1 LEVDLGRAT
10 GVIGLLI
17 VFLTTQLAGQGL
29 VTGADVR
36 GTIRDASGAAM
47 YDATVVATNV
57 ETGVSRTASSDRDG
71 RYTVTGLPPGSYR
84 VSASYTSFATQVRND
99 VALLLGQ
106 VLSLDFSLPPA
117 AQEMIVVLPSSPL
130 LEVDRTGVSTVI
142 EGNQIDSL
150 PINGRNFISF
160 AALTPGVI
168 QTEQAVPGAETSG
181 LSFTGQRSRDNNLMV
196 DGLDNNDRILGSA
209 LASLSQESVR
219 EFQVLTTAYS
229 AEFGNAVG
237 GVVNIVT
244 KSGTNTRRGDLFLF
258 HRNEHLNAK
267 DYFERFDVFGTPIE
281 RPKAPYR
288 QYQFGGTL
296 GGPLQTDRTF
306 YFVSLERLDVEAN
319 NFVNIDETAA
329 SLLNA
334 RGFPVVLG
342 YVPYNVDATQLNGK
356 LSHQWAAARSLTL
369 SGHLSSTTNGNF
381 RSYGGLTAASHGV
394 SQNRDDWALSA
405 TESDVWGRGWV
416 NEARGQI
423 ARQDQQTVALDPRC
437 GTACTSE
444 SDGGPEITIPGVA
457 VLGRNIYEPTD
468 RDNWRLHVSDVLSRA
483 SGTHLM
489 KAGASFMHLNQQAR
503 TPLEFGGS
511 FTFAPLPPIPGLLP
525 VPISALEAFALG
537 LPALYVRG
545 FGNSAGPFTYQEF
558 SAFAQ
563 DDWRATPRLTV
574 KAGVRYQL
582 QAWPA
587 VDTTVSNVGGTTLT
601 YPFPNDHNNVAPRLA
616 ASFDLTGD
624 GRTSIDAAYGVFYGS
639 QLAAILGSQIVFDG
653 SSDGVR
659 LLVLPFPGSVA
670 AWQAPDHRPAEP
682 GISFP
687 SSVITVAPNLK
698 TPYAHQTSFGLTH
711 AIGDRLQVAA
721 SVVLVNAF
729 HQIGSLNYNP
739 LLPSL
744 GPGRRPNDIAGIPGT
759 SAEVFQF
766 TDFGRSWYRGLL
778 LSLRRRLADRFD
790 FMASYTLSKADDD
803 SSTYIGYVESNG
815 AGRNPA
821 DPNGLPIGFDPDSE
835 KGPAET
841 DQRHRVV
848 LSGSYLAPAGFQLS
862 AIVAAASARPF
873 TPLAGAD
880 LNGDG
885 LLFADRART
894 IVTDPSTSVGRN
906 SERMDAEFRLD
917 LRVNKRFT
925 LNRAT
930 SVDVMLDMFNL
941 FNDTNF
947 TEVNNTFGPG
957 PFPQAPLQDSA
968 GRVTYGRF
976 EKAAPPRQF
985 QLGARLNF

>member
-1 LEVDLGRAT
+1 MGRAT
-10 GVIGLLI
+10 GLIGILMVL
-17 VFLTTQLAGQGL
+17 LTTQSIGQGL
-29 VTGADVR
+29 VTGADIR
-36 GTIRDASGAAM
+36 GTVRDASGVVM
-47 YDATVVATNV
+47 YDASVVATNV
-57 ETGVSRTASSDRDG
+57 ETGISRPARTDRDG
-71 RYTVTGLPPGSYR
+71 RYTLTGLPPGSYR
-84 VSASYTSFATQVRND
+84 VSAAYMSFATQVRND

-106 VLSLDFSLPPA
+106 VVSLDFSLPPA
-117 AQEMIVVLPSSPL
+117 AQELIVVLPATPL

-168 QTEQAVPGAETSG
+168 QTERAVPGAETSG
-181 LSFTGQRSRDNNLMV
+181 LSFTGQRSQDNNLMV

-267 DYFERFDVFGTPIE
+267 DYFERFDVFGNEID
-281 RPKAPYR
+281 RQKAPYR
-288 QYQFGGTL
+288 QYQWGGTL

-306 YFVSLERLDVEAN
+306 YFVSFERLDVEAN
-319 NFVNIDETAA
+319 NFVNIDANAAALLTAG
-329 SLLNA
+329 
-334 RGFPVVLG
+334 GFPVVLG
-342 YVPYNVDATQLNGK
+342 YVPYDLEATQLNGK
-356 LSHQWAAARSLTL
+356 LSHQWAAARSITV
-369 SGHLSSTTNGNF
+369 SGHLSAVTNGNF

-394 SQNRDDWALSA
+394 TQDRDDWAVSA

-423 ARQDQQTVALDPRC
+423 ARQDQQTVSLDPRC
-437 GTACTSE
+437 GGTCTTE
-444 SDGGPEITIPGVA
+444 SDGGPEVTIPGVA
-457 VLGRNIYEPTD
+457 VLGRNIYEPTA
-468 RDNWRLHVSDVLSRA
+468 RDNWRFQFSDVVSRG
-483 SGTHLM
+483 SGTHMM
-489 KAGASFMHLNQQAR
+489 KAGTSFTYLSQQAR

-511 FTFAPLPPIPGLLP
+511 FTFAPLPAIPGLLP
-525 VPISALEAFALG
+525 VPISALEAFGLG

-545 FGNSAGPFTYQEF
+545 FGNSSGPFSYQEF

-574 KAGVRYQL
+574 KAGVRYQF

-587 VDTTVSNVGGTTLT
+587 LDTTVSNVGGTTLS
-601 YPFPNDHNNVAPRLA
+601 YSFPQDHNNVAPRLA

-639 QLAAILGSQIVFDG
+639 QLATILGSQIVFDG
-653 SSDGVR
+653 STDGVR
-659 LLVLPFPGSVA
+659 LLVLPFPGSIA

-682 GISFP
+682 AVPFP
-687 SSVITVAPNLK
+687 SSVITVAPDLK
-698 TPYAHQTSFGLTH
+698 TPYAHQTSIGLTH
-711 AIGDRLQVAA
+711 AFGDRLQIAA
-721 SVVLVNAF
+721 SFVRVNAS

-739 LLPSL
+739 LVPSL
-744 GPGRRPNDIAGIPGT
+744 GPGRRPNDIAGIPGS

-778 LSLRRRLADRFD
+778 LSLRRRLTDRVD
-790 FMASYTLSKADDD
+790 FMASSTLSKAEDD
-803 SSTYIGYVESNG
+803 SSAYIGYVESNG
-815 AGRNPA
+815 EGRNPA
-821 DPNGLPIGFDPDSE
+821 DPGGLPIGFNPDSE
-835 KGPAET
+835 RGPTDA
-841 DQRHRVV
+841 DQRHRLV

-894 IVTDPSTSVGRN
+894 TVTDPTTSVGRN
-906 SERMDAEFRLD
+906 SERMDPEFRVDFRLT
-917 LRVNKRFT
+917 KRFA
-925 LNRAT
+925 LNGA
-930 SVDVMLDMFNL
+930 SSLDVMVDMFNL
-941 FNDTNF
+941 FNQTNF
-947 TEVNNTFGPG
+947 TEVNNIFGPG
-957 PFPQAPLQDSA
+957 AFPQAPMHDAA
-968 GRVTYGRF
+968 GRVTYGLF

>member
-1 LEVDLGRAT
+1 
-10 GVIGLLI
+10 
-17 VFLTTQLAGQGL
+17 
-29 VTGADVR
+29 
-36 GTIRDASGAAM
+36 M
-47 YDATVVATNV
+47 YDASVVATNV
-57 ETGVSRTASSDRDG
+57 ETGISRPARTDRDG
-71 RYTVTGLPPGSYR
+71 RYSLTGLPPGSYR
-84 VSASYTSFATQVRND
+84 VSAAYMSFATQVRND

-106 VLSLDFSLPPA
+106 VVSLDFSLPPA
-117 AQEMIVVLPSSPL
+117 AQELIVVLPATPL

-160 AALTPGVI
+160 AALTPGVV
-168 QTEQAVPGAETSG
+168 QTERAVPGAETSG
-181 LSFTGQRSRDNNLMV
+181 LSFTGQRSQDNNLMV

-267 DYFERFDVFGTPIE
+267 DYFERFDVFGNEID
-281 RPKAPYR
+281 RQKAPYR
-288 QYQFGGTL
+288 QYQWGGTL

-306 YFVSLERLDVEAN
+306 YFVSFERLDVEAN
-319 NFVNIDETAA
+319 NFVNIDANAAALLTAG
-329 SLLNA
+329 
-334 RGFPVVLG
+334 GFPVVLG
-342 YVPYNVDATQLNGK
+342 YVPYDLEATQLNGK
-356 LSHQWAAARSLTL
+356 LSHQWAAARSITV
-369 SGHLSSTTNGNF
+369 SGHLSAVTNGNF

-394 SQNRDDWALSA
+394 TQDRDDWAVSA

-423 ARQDQQTVALDPRC
+423 ARQDQQTVSLDPRC
-437 GTACTSE
+437 GGTCTTE
-444 SDGGPEITIPGVA
+444 SDGGPEVTIPGVA
-457 VLGRNIYEPTD
+457 VLGRNIYEPTA
-468 RDNWRLHVSDVLSRA
+468 RDNWRFQFSDVVSRG
-483 SGTHLM
+483 SGTHMM
-489 KAGASFMHLNQQAR
+489 KAGTSFTYLSQQAR

-511 FTFAPLPPIPGLLP
+511 FTFAPLPAIPGLLP
-525 VPISALEAFALG
+525 VPISALEAFGLG

-545 FGNSAGPFTYQEF
+545 FGNSSGPFSYQEF

-574 KAGVRYQL
+574 KAGVRYQF

-587 VDTTVSNVGGTTLT
+587 LDTTVSNVGGTTLS
-601 YPFPNDHNNVAPRLA
+601 YSFPQDHNNVAPRLA

-639 QLAAILGSQIVFDG
+639 QLATILGSQIVFDG
-653 SSDGVR
+653 STDGVR
-659 LLVLPFPGSVA
+659 LLVLPFPGSIA

-682 GISFP
+682 AVPFP
-687 SSVITVAPNLK
+687 SSVITVAPDLK
-698 TPYAHQTSFGLTH
+698 TPYAHQTSIGLTH
-711 AIGDRLQVAA
+711 AFGDRLQIAA
-721 SVVLVNAF
+721 SFVRVNAS

-739 LLPSL
+739 LVPSL
-744 GPGRRPNDIAGIPGT
+744 GPGRRPNDIAGIPGS

-778 LSLRRRLADRFD
+778 LSLRRRLTDRVD
-790 FMASYTLSKADDD
+790 FMASYTLSKAEDD
-803 SSTYIGYVESNG
+803 SSAFIGYVESNG
-815 AGRNPA
+815 EGRNPA
-821 DPNGLPIGFDPDSE
+821 DPGGLPIGFNPDSE
-835 KGPAET
+835 RGPADA
-841 DQRHRVV
+841 DQRHRLV

-894 IVTDPSTSVGRN
+894 TVTDPTTSVGRN
-906 SERMDAEFRLD
+906 SERMDPEFRVDFRLT
-917 LRVNKRFT
+917 KRFA
-925 LNRAT
+925 LNGAA
-930 SVDVMLDMFNL
+930 SLDVMVDMFNL
-941 FNDTNF
+941 FNQTNF
-947 TEVNNTFGPG
+947 TEVNNIFGPG
-957 PFPQAPLQDSA
+957 AFPQAPMQDAA
-968 GRVTYGRF
+968 GRVTYGLF

>member
-1 LEVDLGRAT
+1 LGRAT
-10 GVIGLLI
+10 GLFGILI
-17 VFLTTQLAGQGL
+17 VFLTTQLVGQGL
-29 VTGADVR
+29 VTGADIR
-36 GTIRDASGAAM
+36 GTVRDASGVVM
-47 YDATVVATNV
+47 YDASVVATNV
-57 ETGVSRTASSDRDG
+57 ETGISRPARTDRDG
-71 RYTVTGLPPGSYR
+71 RYTLTGLPPGSYR
-84 VSASYTSFATQVRND
+84 VSAAYASFATQVRND

-117 AQEMIVVLPSSPL
+117 AQEVIVVLPATPL

-160 AALTPGVI
+160 AALTPGVV

-258 HRNEHLNAK
+258 HRNEHLNAR
-267 DYFERFDVFGTPIE
+267 DYFERFDVFGTEIDQQ
-281 RPKAPYR
+281 KAPYR
-288 QYQFGGTL
+288 QYQWGGTL

-319 NFVNIDETAA
+319 NFVNIDTNAA
-329 SLLNA
+329 ALLSA

-342 YVPYNVDATQLNGK
+342 YVPYNLKATQLNGK
-356 LSHQWAAARSLTL
+356 VSHQWATARSITV
-369 SGHLSSTTNGNF
+369 SGHLSAVTNGNF
-381 RSYGGLTAASHGV
+381 RSYGGLTAASHGAT
-394 SQNRDDWALSA
+394 QDRDDWALSA

-437 GTACTSE
+437 GDTCTTE
-444 SDGGPEITIPGVA
+444 SDGGPEVTIPGVA
-457 VLGRNIYEPTD
+457 VLGRNIYEPTA
-468 RDNWRLHVSDVLSRA
+468 RDNWRFQFSDVVSRA
-483 SGTHLM
+483 PGTHMM
-489 KAGASFMHLNQQAR
+489 KAGTSFTYLNQQAR

-511 FTFAPLPPIPGLLP
+511 FTFAPLPAIPGLLP
-525 VPISALEAFALG
+525 APISALEAFALG

-563 DDWRATPRLTV
+563 DDWRVTPRLTV

-587 VDTTVSNVGGTTLT
+587 LDTIVSNVGGTTLS
-601 YPFPNDHNNVAPRLA
+601 YSFPQDHNNVAPRLA

-639 QLAAILGSQIVFDG
+639 QLATILGSQIVFDG
-653 SSDGVR
+653 SADGVR
-659 LLVLPFPGSVA
+659 LLVLPFPGSIA

-682 GISFP
+682 AVPFP
-687 SSVITVAPNLK
+687 SSVITVAPDLK
-698 TPYAHQTSFGLTH
+698 TPYAHQTSIGLTQ
-711 AIGDRLQVAA
+711 AIGDRLQVSA
-721 SVVLVNAF
+721 SVVRVDAF

-744 GPGRRPNDIAGIPGT
+744 GPGRRPNDIAGIPGS

-790 FMASYTLSKADDD
+790 FMASYTLSKAEDD
-803 SSTYIGYVESNG
+803 SSAYIGYVESNG

-821 DPNGLPIGFDPDSE
+821 DPGGLPIGFNPDSE
-835 KGPAET
+835 KGPADA
-841 DQRHRVV
+841 DQRHRLV

-862 AIVAAASARPF
+862 AIVVAASARPF

-885 LLFADRART
+885 LLFADRARAT
-894 IVTDPSTSVGRN
+894 VTDPTTSVGRN
-906 SERMDAEFRLD
+906 SERMDPEFRID
-917 LRVNKRFT
+917 FRVTKRFT
-925 LNRAT
+925 LNGAA
-930 SVDVMLDMFNL
+930 SVDVMVDMFNL
-941 FNDTNF
+941 FNQTNF
-947 TEVNNTFGPG
+947 TEVNNIFGPG
-957 PFPQAPLQDSA
+957 AFPQAPLQDAA
-968 GRVTYGRF
+968 GRVTYGLF

>member
-1 LEVDLGRAT
+1 MGRAT
-10 GVIGLLI
+10 GLIGILI
-17 VFLTTQLAGQGL
+17 VLLTTQSIGQGL
-29 VTGADVR
+29 VTGADIR
-36 GTIRDASGAAM
+36 GTVRDASGVVM
-47 YDATVVATNV
+47 YDASVVATNV
-57 ETGVSRTASSDRDG
+57 ETGISRPARTDRDG
-71 RYTVTGLPPGSYR
+71 RYTLTGLPPGSYR
-84 VSASYTSFATQVRND
+84 VSAAYMSFATQVRND

-106 VLSLDFSLPPA
+106 VVSLDFSLPPA
-117 AQEMIVVLPSSPL
+117 AQELIVVLPGTPL

-142 EGNQIDSL
+142 KGNQIDSL

-160 AALTPGVI
+160 AALTPGVV
-168 QTEQAVPGAETSG
+168 QTERAVPGAETSG
-181 LSFTGQRSRDNNLMV
+181 LSFTGQRSQDNNLMV

-267 DYFERFDVFGTPIE
+267 DYFECFDVFGNEID
-281 RPKAPYR
+281 RQKAPYR
-288 QYQFGGTL
+288 QYQWGGTL

-306 YFVSLERLDVEAN
+306 YFVSFERLDVEAN
-319 NFVNIDETAA
+319 NFVNIDANAAALLTAG
-329 SLLNA
+329 
-334 RGFPVVLG
+334 GFPVVLG
-342 YVPYNVDATQLNGK
+342 YVPYDLEATQLNGK
-356 LSHQWAAARSLTL
+356 LSHQWAAARSITV
-369 SGHLSSTTNGNF
+369 SGHLSAVTNENF

-394 SQNRDDWALSA
+394 TQDRDDWAVSA

-423 ARQDQQTVALDPRC
+423 ARQDQQTVSLDPRC
-437 GTACTSE
+437 GGTCTTE
-444 SDGGPEITIPGVA
+444 SDGGPEVTIPGVA
-457 VLGRNIYEPTD
+457 VLGRNIYEPTA
-468 RDNWRLHVSDVLSRA
+468 RDNWRFQFSDVVSRG
-483 SGTHLM
+483 SGTHMM
-489 KAGASFMHLNQQAR
+489 KAGTSFTYLSQQAR

-511 FTFAPLPPIPGLLP
+511 FTFAPLPAIPGLLP
-525 VPISALEAFALG
+525 VPISALEAFGLG

-545 FGNSAGPFTYQEF
+545 FGNSSGPFSYQEF
-558 SAFAQ
+558 STFAQ
-563 DDWRATPRLTV
+563 DDWRATPRLTI
-574 KAGVRYQL
+574 KAGVRYQF

-587 VDTTVSNVGGTTLT
+587 LDTTVSNVGGTTLS
-601 YPFPNDHNNVAPRLA
+601 YSFPQDHNNLAPRLA

-639 QLAAILGSQIVFDG
+639 QLATILGSQIVFDG
-653 SSDGVR
+653 STDGVR
-659 LLVLPFPGSVA
+659 LLVLPFPGSIA

-682 GISFP
+682 AVPFP
-687 SSVITVAPNLK
+687 SSVITVAPDLK
-698 TPYAHQTSFGLTH
+698 TPYAHQTSIGLTH
-711 AIGDRLQVAA
+711 AFGDRLQIAA
-721 SVVLVNAF
+721 SFVRVNAS

-739 LLPSL
+739 LVPSL
-744 GPGRRPNDIAGIPGT
+744 GPGRRPNDIAGIPGS

-778 LSLRRRLADRFD
+778 LSLRRRLTARVD
-790 FMASYTLSKADDD
+790 FMASYTLSKAEDD
-803 SSTYIGYVESNG
+803 SSAYIGYVESNG
-815 AGRNPA
+815 EGRNPA
-821 DPNGLPIGFDPDSE
+821 DPGGLPIGFNPNSE
-835 KGPAET
+835 RGPTDA
-841 DQRHRVV
+841 DQRHRLV

-894 IVTDPSTSVGRN
+894 TVTDPTTSVGRN
-906 SERMDAEFRLD
+906 SERMDPEFRVDFRLT
-917 LRVNKRFT
+917 KRFA
-925 LNRAT
+925 LNGA
-930 SVDVMLDMFNL
+930 SSLDVMVDMFNL
-941 FNDTNF
+941 FNQTNF
-947 TEVNNTFGPG
+947 TDVNNTFGPG
-957 PFPQAPLQDSA
+957 AFPQAPMHDAA
-968 GRVTYGRF
+968 GRVTYGLF

>member
-1 LEVDLGRAT
+1 
-10 GVIGLLI
+10 
-17 VFLTTQLAGQGL
+17 
-29 VTGADVR
+29 
-36 GTIRDASGAAM
+36 M
-47 YDATVVATNV
+47 YDAGVVATNV
-57 ETGVSRTASSDRDG
+57 ETGISRPARTDRDG
-71 RYTVTGLPPGSYR
+71 RYTLTGLPPGSYR
-84 VSASYTSFATQVRND
+84 VSAAYMSFATQVRND

-117 AQEMIVVLPSSPL
+117 AQELIVVMPATPL

-160 AALTPGVI
+160 AALTPGVV
-168 QTEQAVPGAETSG
+168 QTERAAPGAETSG
-181 LSFTGQRSRDNNLMV
+181 LSFVGQRSQDNNLMV

-267 DYFERFDVFGTPIE
+267 DYFERFDVFGTEID
-281 RPKAPYR
+281 RQKAPYR
-288 QYQFGGTL
+288 QYQWGGTL
-296 GGPLQTDRTF
+296 GGPLRTDRTF

-319 NFVNIDETAA
+319 NFVNIDANAAALLTA
-329 SLLNA
+329 S
-334 RGFPVVLG
+334 GFPVVLG
-342 YVPYNVDATQLNGK
+342 YVPFDLEATQLNGK
-356 LSHQWAAARSLTL
+356 LSHQWAAARSITV
-369 SGHLSSTTNGNF
+369 SGHLSAVTNGNF
-381 RSYGGLTAASHGV
+381 RTYGGLTAASHGV
-394 SQNRDDWALSA
+394 TQDRDDWALSA

-416 NEARGQI
+416 NEARVQI

-437 GTACTSE
+437 GDTCTTE
-444 SDGGPEITIPGVA
+444 SDGGPEVTIPGVA
-457 VLGRNIYEPTD
+457 VLGRNIYEPTA
-468 RDNWRLHVSDVLSRA
+468 RDNWRFQFSDVVSRS
-483 SGTHLM
+483 SGTHMM
-489 KAGASFMHLNQQAR
+489 KAGTSFTYLSQQAR

-511 FTFAPLPPIPGLLP
+511 FTFAPLPAIPGLLP
-525 VPISALEAFALG
+525 VPISALEAFGLG

-545 FGNSAGPFTYQEF
+545 FGNSSGPFSYQEF
-558 SAFAQ
+558 SVFAQ
-563 DDWRATPRLTV
+563 DDWRVTPQLTV
-574 KAGVRYQL
+574 KAGVRYQF

-587 VDTTVSNVGGTTLT
+587 LDTTVSNVGGTTLS
-601 YPFPNDHNNVAPRLA
+601 YSFPQDHNNVAPRLA

-639 QLAAILGSQIVFDG
+639 QLATILGSQIVFDG
-653 SSDGVR
+653 STDGVR
-659 LLVLPFPGSVA
+659 LLVLPFPGSIA

-682 GISFP
+682 AVPFP
-687 SSVITVAPNLK
+687 SSVITVAPDLK
-698 TPYAHQTSFGLTH
+698 TPYAHQTSIGLTH

-721 SVVLVNAF
+721 SFVRVNAS

-739 LLPSL
+739 LVPSL
-744 GPGRRPNDIAGIPGT
+744 GPGRRPNDIAGIPGS

-778 LSLRRRLADRFD
+778 LSLRRRLTDRFD
-790 FMASYTLSKADDD
+790 FMASYTLSKAEDD
-803 SSTYIGYVESNG
+803 SSAFIGYVESNG

-821 DPNGLPIGFDPDSE
+821 DPGGLPIGFNPDSE
-835 KGPAET
+835 KGPADA
-841 DQRHRVV
+841 DQRHRLV

-894 IVTDPSTSVGRN
+894 TVTDPTTSVGRN
-906 SERMDAEFRLD
+906 SERMDPEFRIDFRLM
-917 LRVNKRFT
+917 KRFV
-925 LNRAT
+925 LNGAA
-930 SVDVMLDMFNL
+930 SVDVMVDMFNL
-941 FNDTNF
+941 FNQTNF
-947 TEVNNTFGPG
+947 TEVNNIFGPG
-957 PFPQAPLQDSA
+957 AFPQAPAQDAA
-968 GRVTYGRF
+968 GRVTYGLF